1 MTDPTIIQA
10 ALLAGEAYYAT
21 QSANNLSSMK
31 GGCFSCGCREND
43 CFEKALIALA
53 YQVNAGIYNGTTE
66 ILFNIVIACI
76 GDAFIPPTPGQNSR
90 VDWGYADN
98 DPSGNLASFVFQFN
112 KTYPQN
118 TTSVS
123 VDYTNAAQQK
133 FLVARFPSTQ
143 ATFNHWYNTAL
154 NQGDIPDPVY
164 ATQTIGDY
172 LYVYT
177 RDFANIDPS
186 TTLITY
192 SQV

>member
-10 ALLAGEAYYAT
+10 ALQAGETFYAT
-21 QSANNLSSMK
+21 LNADKLSKLRAGMK
-31 GGCFSCGCREND
+31 SCGCKEDD

-66 ILFNIVIACI
+66 TLFNIVIACI
-76 GDAFIPPTPGQNSR
+76 GDAFIPPVPGQNSR
-90 VDWGYADN
+90 VDWGYEDD
-98 DPSGNLASFVFQFN
+98 DPSGDLADFVFQFN

-118 TTSVS
+118 STSVS
-123 VDYTNAAQQK
+123 VDYTSAAQQK

-186 TTLITY
+186 NTITTY

>member
-10 ALLAGEAYYAT
+10 ALQAGETFYAT
-21 QSANNLSSMK
+21 LNADKLSKLRAGMK
-31 GGCFSCGCREND
+31 SCGCKEDD

-66 ILFNIVIACI
+66 TLFNIVIACI
-76 GDAFIPPTPGQNSR
+76 GDAFIPPVPGQNSR

-98 DPSGNLASFVFQFN
+98 DPSGNLAGFVFQFN

-118 TTSVS
+118 STSVG

-143 ATFNHWYNTAL
+143 TTFNHWYNTAL

-186 TTLITY
+186 NTITTY
-192 SQV
+192 SKV